1 MIVRSVIALMVLFFV
16 TVVHSQQTQIS
27 FSPGSNNQTFT
38 TCNGFII
45 DSGGQGGSGY
55 SNNEDVVI
63 TVCPDNP
70 GDIISIVFNL
80 FNLSTAD
87 DNPAP
92 NITNVD
98 YMDVYDG
105 TTTTSTHMGTYSG
118 TQLSGVI
125 IQPTEL
131 NPTGCLT
138 FRFRSN
144 TVGTGSFA
152 AAVTCKTP
160 CANPMAVG
168 AIVGGITPD
177 SIRVCIGDEV
187 FFTDAGSYGQPG
199 FSIESYAW
207 NFMDGTTA
215 TGPQVSH
222 SYDVPGMYIVQLTVK
237 DNNTDTACY
246 NTNLTELRVLV
257 ATEPDFS
264 PLPTQID
271 VCIGESYSIT
281 AYPDDYEVEWQGFPG
296 STTVDDGCI
305 TDDLLGVQQSIPL
318 LQTDFEPGT
327 QITSASDIMSICME
341 MEHSFIGDLLIT
353 LTCPTGQN
361 VILHQQGGGGVNLGI
376 AVQSDDVDCSIP
388 ATMGTPFTYCFT
400 PAATQ
405 TWVQAV
411 NAGAANGN
419 ILPAGDY
426 APIGSLNNLIGCP
439 TNGTWSLNVTDLWAA
454 DDGTV
459 FSFSLNLNP
468 DFYPDDI
475 SFKPEIGHTADSS
488 FWHSNTSIP
497 YTLTNQNNTITV
509 TPDTP
514 GQYVVTF
521 HAIDDFGCENVHN
534 VLVNVNELAVVNA
547 GNDTLICEGNSIQL
561 NPDITWPAT
570 PCNYTLVLIDSWG
583 DGWNGNTMT
592 LTVNGNSSNHTIP
605 SGGSQTLVPFTAN
618 NGTQYT
624 TTFNATGSYVSE
636 CSYRILDENGNVVYQ
651 SSGNLSGHSMTFT
664 SNCTPLYDYT
674 WTPATNLSNDSII
687 NPVWSP
693 EGEET
698 ITLIINPSGHPL
710 CVSSDTITIT
720 VIPPPY
726 AGGDSSLVVCSQDAP
741 VDLFTLLS
749 GNPQTG
755 GSWKNPQ
762 GQTITM
768 PFDPGT
774 MPSGNYTYT
783 LGAADCQDVAIVVV
797 NVTDTKITDYV
808 ITDSDCNSKPNGFVL
823 ITGTAIDY
831 YRLDGGNPINVTSPF
846 TLENL
851 AAGNYVLDVYSTGGC
866 TDQLTF
872 SIAEPDPLSIPFI
885 SPDTLICREGSA
897 TLTATG
903 AGGSSA
909 YTYSWSLN
917 GDTIG
922 NTQSI
927 TVSPGAGS
935 HNYCVTLSE
944 ACGSPVA
951 TACTNVFIEDEI
963 IPALLP
969 DFPAG
974 CEAHSVIFENLT
986 NGSVDSVF
994 ISFGDGTQD
1003 TVLLGTDPFGHTYQS
1018 HGIYT
1023 VTMEVIS
1030 SLGCYYNRTFPD
1042 FIIVYPAPDADFHI
1056 SPAPVSMY
1064 DPVVR
1069 LTDISTGNIDQRQWV
1084 IPGATPASSSMESPK
1099 VTYPQGETGT
1109 YPVTLYVTTEYGCT
1123 DSITKDVVVISDVTV
1138 FAPNTFTPDG
1148 DEFNQ
1153 TWNVFIQGVDTYS
1166 FHLQVFNRW
1175 GELIFESHDPNVG
1188 WDGTFKGKIVQ
1199 AGAYVWKLSA
1209 RDLYNDNKYTF
1220 NGHVN
1225 VLR

>member
-1 MIVRSVIALMVLFFV
+1 MIRLTTAILISLIASIAY
-16 TVVHSQQTQIS
+16 SQQTTIS
-27 FSPGSNNQTFT
+27 FGPGSNNQTFS

-70 GDIISIVFNL
+70 GDIVSVVFNL
-80 FNLSTAD
+80 FNLSTVD

-92 NITNVD
+92 NVTNLD

-105 TTTTSTHMGTYSG
+105 TSTTSTHMGTYSG

-131 NPTGCLT
+131 NTTGCLT

-144 TVGTGSFA
+144 SAGTGNFA

-160 CANPMAVG
+160 CSNPMAVG
-168 AIVGGITPD
+168 AIIGGITPD
-177 SIRVCIGDEV
+177 SIRVCIGDV
-187 FFTDAGSYGQPG
+187 VSFTDNGSYGQPG
-199 FSIESYAW
+199 FAIESYAW
-207 NFMDGTTA
+207 DFMDGTTA
-215 TGPQVSH
+215 VGPQASH
-222 SYDVPGMYIVQLTVK
+222 SFDNPGMYIVQLTVK

-264 PLPTQID
+264 PLPTEID

-296 STTVDDGCI
+296 LTTVDDGCI

-318 LQTDFEPGT
+318 LQTGFESGT
-327 QITSASDIMSICME
+327 QITSASDIISICME

-361 VILHQQGGGGVNLGI
+361 VILHQQGGGGVNLGV
-376 AVQSDDVDCSIP
+376 AVQADNVDCSILE
-388 ATMGTPFTYCFT
+388 TMGTPFSYCFT
-400 PAATQ
+400 PVANQ

-411 NAGAANGN
+411 NAGAAVGN

-426 APIGSLNNLIGCP
+426 APIGSLSNLVGCP

-488 FWHSNTSIP
+488 FWSTSTSIP
-497 YTLTNQNNTITV
+497 YALSNQNSTITV

-514 GQYVVTF
+514 GQYVITF
-521 HAIDDFGCENVHN
+521 HAIDDFGCENTHD

-547 GNDTLICEGNSIQL
+547 GNDTLVCEGNSFQL
-561 NPDITWPAT
+561 DPSVVWPPT

-583 DGWNGNTMT
+583 DGWEGNTMT
-592 LTVNGNSSNHTIP
+592 LNVNGNMSNYTVP
-605 SGGSQTLVPFTAN
+605 PGGSENSIPFAVN
-618 NGTQYT
+618 NGQTYT
-624 TTFNATGSYVSE
+624 TTFNATGFSISE
-636 CSYRILDENGNVVYQ
+636 CSYRILDEDGTVVYQ
-651 SSGNLSGHSMTFT
+651 SSGNLSGHNMTFT
-664 SNCTPLYDYT
+664 SNCVPAYEYT
-674 WTPATNLSNDSII
+674 WTPGTNLSDGSIL

-693 EGEET
+693 QGDET
-698 ITLIINPSGHPL
+698 ITLIINPVGHPL
-710 CVSSDTITIT
+710 CASSDSIAIT

-726 AGGDSSLVVCSQDAP
+726 AGEDSSLVVCSQDAP

-749 GNPQTG
+749 NNPQTG
-755 GSWKNPQ
+755 GVWKNPQ
-762 GQTITM
+762 GQVITM
-768 PFDPGT
+768 PFDPAV

-783 LGAADCQDVAIVVV
+783 IGAADCQDQSVVV
-797 NVTDTKITDYV
+797 VDVTDTEITDHV
-808 ITDSDCNSKPNGFVL
+808 IIDSDCNSKPNGSITV
-823 ITGTAIDY
+823 TGTAIDY
-831 YRLDGGNPINVTSPF
+831 YTLNGGPQVNAMSPF
-846 TLENL
+846 TIDSLF
-851 AAGNYVLDVYSTGGC
+851 AGDYVLDVYSVGGC

-872 SIAEPDPLSIPFI
+872 TVEEPDPLVIPFI
-885 SPDTLICREGSA
+885 SPDTLICREGAA

-903 AGGSSA
+903 EGGSSA
-909 YTYSWSLN
+909 YSYSWTLN
-917 GDTIG
+917 GVTVG
-922 NTQSI
+922 NTQTI

-944 ACGSPVA
+944 ACGSPTA
-951 TACTNVFIEDEI
+951 TACTNVFIEEEI

-969 DFPAG
+969 DFPEG
-974 CEAHSVIFENLT
+974 CEAHSVIFDNLS
-986 NGSVDSVF
+986 NGNIDSVF
-994 ISFGDGTQD
+994 ISFGDGTKD
-1003 TVLLGTDPFGHTYQS
+1003 TVILGNGSFGHTYQS
-1018 HGIYT
+1018 HGLYT
-1023 VTMEVIS
+1023 VEMEVIS
-1030 SLGCYYNRTFPD
+1030 SLGCYYSNTFTD
-1042 FIIVYPAPDADFHI
+1042 FITVYPVPDANFNA
-1056 SPAPVSMY
+1056 SPTPVSMF
-1064 DPVVR
+1064 DPTVH
-1069 LTDISTGNIDQRQWV
+1069 LTDISTGNIDQYQWV
-1084 IPGATPASSSMESPK
+1084 MPGANPSYSSLQSPK
-1099 VTYPQGETGT
+1099 ITYPQGETGV
-1109 YPVTLYVTTEYGCT
+1109 YPITLYVTTEYGCT
-1123 DSITKDVVVISDVTV
+1123 DSITKNVEVVNDVML

-1153 TWNVFIQGVDTYS
+1153 TWKVYIQGIDDYS
-1166 FHLQVFNRW
+1166 FHLQIYNRW
-1175 GELIFESHDPNVG
+1175 GELIFESYDRDFG
-1188 WDGTFKGKIVQ
+1188 WDGTFNGKIVQ
-1199 AGAYVWKLSA
+1199 SGSYTWTISA
-1209 RDLYNDNKYTF
+1209 RDLFNDKKYTF
-1220 NGHVN
+1220 NGHVSI
-1225 VLR
+1225 LR